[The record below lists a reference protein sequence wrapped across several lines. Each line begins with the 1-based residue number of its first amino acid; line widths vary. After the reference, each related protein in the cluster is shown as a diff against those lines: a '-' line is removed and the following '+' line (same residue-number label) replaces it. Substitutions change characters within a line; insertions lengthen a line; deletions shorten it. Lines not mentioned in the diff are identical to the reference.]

1 MSIQVRC
8 NAKVNLFLRVFGK
21 REDGFHDI
29 ISLMQ
34 SVCLTD
40 ILCIEETG
48 SGKIEIECNKPEV
61 PTDERNLV
69 WRATAMLAEEAGR
82 KIDGIKIRIEKNIPM
97 MGGLAGG
104 SSNAAGVLAGLKHLW
119 DIGLEDRKLVEIAS
133 KIGSDVPFCLVGGTC
148 LVNGSGE
155 IVQPI
160 PGQISTVYPGGA
172 FLLVFPRIS
181 VNTSEAY
188 GLIDKSREASVA
200 ETVELSELFLT
211 IQETWV
217 NAVVSGGFPFLFMN
231 DFESPVF
238 GAYPELKAV
247 HDNVRNFAG
256 HALMSGS
263 GSTIFAW
270 YDSMALAL
278 AAADNYRPVAG
289 ETWITAYPASS
300 GIEIDTIC

>member
-8 NAKVNLFLRVFGK
+8 NAKVNLFLRIFGK

-29 ISLMQ
+29 ISMMQ

-40 ILCIEETG
+40 CLTIEETG
-48 SGKIEIECNKPEV
+48 SGKIEIECNKPEI
-61 PTDERNLV
+61 PTDERNHV
-69 WRATAMLAEEAGR
+69 WRACAMLAEEAGR
-82 KIDGIKIRIEKNIPM
+82 KIDGVKIRIEKNIPM

-104 SSNAAGVLAGLKHLW
+104 SSNAAGVLAGLQHLW
-119 DIGLEDRKLVEIAS
+119 DLGLEDRKLVEIAS
-133 KIGSDVPFCLVGGTC
+133 KIGSDVPFCYVGGTC
-148 LVNGSGE
+148 LVNGRGD
-155 IVQPI
+155 IIQPM
-160 PGQISTVYPGGA
+160 PSQISTAYSGGA

-188 GLIDKSREASVA
+188 GLIDKSREASGA
-200 ETVELSELFLT
+200 ETVDLSEAFLT
-211 IQETWV
+211 SQEIWV
-217 NAVVSGGFPFLFMN
+217 KAIDSGDFPLLFMN

-247 HDNVRNFAG
+247 HDNVRNFSG

-278 AAADNYRPVAG
+278 AAADNYSPVAG
-289 ETWITAYPASS
+289 EMCITAYPASR
-300 GIEIDTIC
+300 GIEIDAIC